1 MNDLSGS
8 ATTAGTQLGPIVS
21 PYSGQIDAAAAG
33 FSTTAMSTWQGT
45 QQPTSDPQ
53 FTTVASPGAGD
64 TATTSGA
71 SATTDPWMASFFD
84 NGQTATT
91 GSTANASEATEQQ
104 TTNDDDAATE
114 TAEGDASL
122 PEPTVSGGFTT
133 TTTVNGDATTTTY
146 TLTSSI
152 SLESGSMAGGDPNN
166 NSRWDIPTDWIDT
179 ASTIPEESDGS
190 ESDDSENDAGNANVT
205 SDDETDAAP
214 TDESGVRFRATA
226 TITVSVTTGPYT
238 APDGSTG
245 TTTSIT
251 FGVTGSVVIMVSGS
265 WSTGDEGNTGTVLT
279 GNEAGEAGPA
289 TPPSAAESSMTRAP
303 RELVLGGNGTS
314 ASASGEYFWY
324 AYATV
329 GFSVTVSNMTMDNG
343 APGGGLSAP
352 SASLNLS
359 LGSGS
364 FSTDRSE
371 FTLQESSESGSGS
384 NAKSVQVKEK
394 NVSGSATSFALNL
407 GGDDATGEGD
417 AGSSN
422 APSPSPI
429 SAAPAFTSVA
439 GAADPADSSGGTTE
453 EEDGP
458 LSFSSSSFNRHQ
470 KTTLYATQS
479 SQQSASSQSSS
490 STNADI
496 EDSSSG
502 STSLSFSIS
511 GFEYETTSGS
521 KSEFSYLS
529 ESQSSSDS
537 PVGYDG
543 RPSTHSEATSS
554 HVIET
559 LEESERTF
567 GFGFGSDGLNVTNEY
582 SSNDTVS
589 DVLKSESTSG
599 SWRLV
604 YPIITSSLAMMT
616 NPQST
621 APNWVAGPELEMT
634 SGHNIQFNYGGNLE
648 DGFEGSYSETT
659 DFSQEFL
666 NQEGTVSRYEY
677 SLPIQETFPNTNASD
692 ASNGDTSPS
701 DDMPV
706 ATPAAQDPGP
716 ADAAPVDGAELRPIT
731 PEQIAALFELF
742 PPLPEES
749 LDEWLANLG
758 YELQGSRKRA
768 WQNFLLAK
776 LKISVKD
783 MNSYDDWTIPNQ
795 ATMKKIYGYYASSF
809 LRNSNLKWA
818 GMAKLAGN
826 AVWNGLKLNV
836 QGRQWAPGIWVDLTS
851 VQLERALVKMNKEI
865 FEDLGWVHE
874 AYQTGGIEEIRRLA
888 AAGEIHPNV
897 LQAFE
902 DIHQGTVEGNEDLVN
917 RRNTELLRREQQQ
930 ILKDGYAF
938 LAKMGIGVV
947 MGALTKSPIPGGK
960 PFHHV
965 VPDGDLTNFEQR
977 WYWIQNDMLPAWL
990 ALPAEVQR
998 ILVGKPIGAE
1008 PELSE

>member
-1 MNDLSGS
+1 LKHAGAFAAVEGFESRVLLS
-8 ATTAGTQLGPIVS
+8 
-21 PYSGQIDAAAAG
+21 
-33 FSTTAMSTWQGT
+33 
-45 QQPTSDPQ
+45 
-53 FTTVASPGAGD
+53 
-64 TATTSGA
+64 ATTSGDSGA
-71 SATTDPWMASFFD
+71 TDPWMAAFFD
-84 NGQTATT
+84 NGQTSTT

-104 TTNDDDAATE
+104 SANDDDAATE

-279 GNEAGEAGPA
+279 GNDAGEAGPA
-289 TPPSAAESSMTRAP
+289 TLPSVAESSMTRAP
-303 RELVLGGNGTS
+303 RELILGGNGTS
-314 ASASGEYFWY
+314 VSASGESFWY
-324 AYATV
+324 AYATL
-329 GFSVTVSNMTMDNG
+329 GFSVTISNTTMDNG
-343 APGGGLSAP
+343 AAGGGPSAP

-364 FSTDRSE
+364 FSTDQSDI
-371 FTLQESSESGSGS
+371 TVQESSESGSGS
-384 NAKSVQVKEK
+384 NAESVQVKEK

-407 GGDDATGEGD
+407 GGDDDAGDDATGEGD

-502 STSLSFSIS
+502 STSLSFSIN
-511 GFEYETTSGS
+511 GFDYETTSKN

-537 PVGYDG
+537 PVGSDG
-543 RPSTHSEATSS
+543 RPSTHSEAASS

-559 LEESERTF
+559 LEESDRTF
-567 GFGFGSDGLNVTNEY
+567 GFGFGSDGLSVTNEY

-604 YPIITSSLAMMT
+604 YPTITSSLEMMT

-621 APNWVAGPELEMT
+621 APYWVAGPELEMT

-659 DFSQEFL
+659 GFSQEFL
-666 NQEGTVSRYEY
+666 NQEGTVYRYEY
-677 SLPIQETFPNTNASD
+677 TLPVQETFPNTND
-692 ASNGDTSPS
+692 APTQPTLESILNEYRDR
-701 DDMPV
+701 
-706 ATPAAQDPGP
+706 ATNIARWQAQLQTTTDPGMRDYLQGLINSEQSILSTIATNAINAGATQEQLNQISTEAQAAAAGNP
-716 ADAAPVDGAELRPIT
+716 IELQTLDTFNDLYDDSAAPGYFYFLFNPSAMDEGWIRNTQYAA
-731 PEQIAALFELF
+731 IATA
-742 PPLPEES
+742 
-749 LDEWLANLG
+749 A
-758 YELQGSRKRA
+758 
-768 WQNFLLAK
+768 
-776 LKISVKD
+776 V
-783 MNSYDDWTIPNQ
+783 
-795 ATMKKIYGYYASSF
+795 
-809 LRNSNLKWA
+809 A
-818 GMAKLAGN
+818 G
-826 AVWNGLKLNV
+826 
-836 QGRQWAPGIWVDLTS
+836 GIV
-851 VQLERALVKMNKEI
+851 
-865 FEDLGWVHE
+865 
-874 AYQTGGIEEIRRLA
+874 TGGILYYGPTIAMPTFAVLTGVIATKATAVTSFGGTAAFSRL
-888 AAGEIHPNV
+888 V
-897 LQAFE
+897 
-902 DIHQGTVEGNEDLVN
+902 
-917 RRNTELLRREQQQ
+917 
-930 ILKDGYAF
+930 
-938 LAKMGIGVV
+938 GIGV
-947 MGALTKSPIPGGK
+947 GRAAALQRAGTISLVEIQAAGITLPIARYWRDFYQLAVLNGTGTDTAPARVALFQKIIDLLNGG
-960 PFHHV
+960 F
-965 VPDGDLTNFEQR
+965 
-977 WYWIQNDMLPAWL
+977 
-990 ALPAEVQR
+990 
-998 ILVGKPIGAE
+998 
-1008 PELSE
+1008 